1 MKHIN
6 NAVFVYVLGSE
17 DIDRLL
23 RIILT
28 NPTLFG
34 GGVAFFLDNTIKGM
48 QFHLYISYIWRN
60 FTEIH
65 VQVYRK

>member
-48 QFHLYISYIWRN
+48 QFHLYISYI
-60 FTEIH
+60 
-65 VQVYRK
+65 